1 MPRRLARARR
11 PISASLFT
19 IHTTSV
25 GRLPGRQLVAL
36 FCGLALAAANGG
48 ALAQDPP
55 AADPLTDD
63 PPAAEGNGDVTLDDL
78 AEIASMSP
86 YYFARSFKAA
96 VGLPPHQY
104 VVRRRI
110 DRAMRLLAATDL
122 TIAHIA
128 FDCGFASQAHM
139 TTVFKRLTGTTPHRY
154 RRSINA

>member
-1 MPRRLARARR
+1 MPRRLPRARR

-63 PPAAEGNGDVTLDDL
+63 PPAESTGGVTLDVAPVSVTANRTPTPLD
-78 AEIASMSP
+78 
-86 YYFARSFKAA
+86 A
-96 VGLPPHQY
+96 VGASVTVITREQIEAQQ
-104 VVRRRI
+104 VRQLSDVLR
-110 DRAMRLLAATDL
+110 
-122 TIAHIA
+122 
-128 FDCGFASQAHM
+128 
-139 TTVFKRLTGTTPHRY
+139 
-154 RRSINA
+154 